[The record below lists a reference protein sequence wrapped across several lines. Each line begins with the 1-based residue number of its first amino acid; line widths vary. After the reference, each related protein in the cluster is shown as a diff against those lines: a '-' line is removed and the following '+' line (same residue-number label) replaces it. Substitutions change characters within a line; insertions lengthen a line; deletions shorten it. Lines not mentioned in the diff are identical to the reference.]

1 MKKRNFLFLA
11 IMLLGLSVAFNACKK
26 DDDDGGDDTPAIT
39 GEALFSFV
47 ADGKTVTFTNE
58 STVSGTVT
66 YAWEFGDS
74 NTSTEKDPVH
84 TYELKGE
91 YTVTLTVKDAQNGTH
106 PISTKVNVDK
116 KTRISLTD
124 DSFADWDA
132 VTGAEFVVA
141 LGDNSGIV
149 SEAKFDYDAD
159 FIYAYM
165 KFEGSVDDEFQNDYM
180 FDIDNDSTT
189 GAKSWLWPASG
200 VDYLVEVAPFTGEQ
214 GVFTFK
220 YTGTPGADEWA
231 WGEEEW
237 AADAFV
243 MGTIKQDGNYV
254 VAELGFNRAKV
265 PGLDADVVGIG
276 NFLSDVDWAEVGFIP
291 DATQEGGAHQTCF
304 ILDMR

>member
-26 DDDDGGDDTPAIT
+26 DDGGEDTPTIT

-66 YAWEFGDS
+66 YAWDFGDS

-91 YTVTLTVKDAQNGTH
+91 YTVTLTVKDSQGGTH
-106 PISTKVNVDK
+106 PISTKVKVDK

-132 VTGAEFVVA
+132 VTGAEYVVTV
-141 LGDNSGIV
+141 GDNSGGV
-149 SEAKFDYDAD
+149 VAAKFDYDAN
-159 FIYAYM
+159 FVYAYIS
-165 KFEGSVDDEFQNDYM
+165 FEGSIDDEFQCDYL
-180 FDIDNDSTT
+180 FDTDNDSLT
-189 GAKSWLWPASG
+189 GAKSWLWPVSG
-200 VDYLVEVAPFTGEQ
+200 LDFLMEIAPFTGEQ
-214 GVFTFK
+214 ALLTAPYG
-220 YTGTPGADEWA
+220 GTPGADEWV
-231 WGEEEW
+231 WPETEL

-243 MGTIKQDGNYV
+243 MGTIKQVGNNI
-254 VAELGFNRAKV
+254 VAELGFDRNKV
-265 PGLDADVVGIG
+265 PGLDNDVIGIG
-276 NFLSDVDWAEVGFIP
+276 GFISDVDWNEYGFVP
-291 DATQEGGAHQTCF
+291 DATAEGGVRQKAF

>member
-11 IMLLGLSVAFNACKK
+11 MLAIGLSIAFNACKK
-26 DDDDGGDDTPAIT
+26 DDDTDDTPTIT

-47 ADGKTVTFTNE
+47 ADGKVVTFTNE

-66 YAWEFGDS
+66 YEWNFGDD

-84 TYELKGE
+84 TYALKGE
-91 YTVTLTVKDAQNGTH
+91 YTVTLTVKDSQGGTH

-116 KTRISLTD
+116 KTRIALDD
-124 DSFADWDA
+124 DSFDDWNV
-132 VTGAEFVVA
+132 VTEAEFVVA
-141 LGDNSGIV
+141 LGDNAGIV
-149 SEAKFDYDAD
+149 TEAKFDYDAN
-159 FIYAYM
+159 FIYAYL

-180 FDIDNDSTT
+180 FDVDNDSLT

-200 VDYLVEVAPFTGEQ
+200 VDYLVELAPFTGEQ
-214 GVFTFK
+214 GVFTFE
-220 YTGTPGADEWA
+220 YTGTPGADEWS
-231 WGEEEW
+231 WGEQEL

-265 PGLDADVVGIG
+265 PGLDADVIGIG

-291 DATQEGGAHQTCF
+291 DATQEGGVHQTCF

>member
-11 IMLLGLSVAFNACKK
+11 MMVFGLSVVFNACKK
-26 DDDDGGDDTPAIT
+26 DDDDDDTTPAIT

-58 STVSGTVT
+58 SDVSGTVT

-74 NTSTEKDPVH
+74 NVSTEKDPVH

-91 YTVTLTVKDAQNGTH
+91 YTVTLTVTDSQSGTH
-106 PISTKVNVDK
+106 PISTAVKVDK
-116 KTRISLTD
+116 KTRIDLTD
-124 DSFADWDA
+124 NSLADWDV
-132 VTGAEFVVA
+132 VTGAEYVVA

-159 FIYAYM
+159 FIYAYL

-180 FDIDNDSTT
+180 FDIDNDSLT

-200 VDYLVEVAPFTGEQ
+200 VDYLVEAAPFTGEQ
-214 GVFTFK
+214 ASYTFM
-220 YTGTPGADEWA
+220 YIGTPGADEWA
-231 WGEEEW
+231 WEEQEW
-237 AADAFV
+237 PANAFV
-243 MGTIKQDGNYV
+243 MGTIKQDGNFV
-254 VAELGFNRAKV
+254 VAELGFDRAKV
-265 PGLDADVVGIG
+265 PGLDGDVIGVG
-276 NFLSDVDWAEVGFIP
+276 NFLSNADWAEVGFIP
-291 DATQEGGAHQTCF
+291 DATQEGGTRQTCF